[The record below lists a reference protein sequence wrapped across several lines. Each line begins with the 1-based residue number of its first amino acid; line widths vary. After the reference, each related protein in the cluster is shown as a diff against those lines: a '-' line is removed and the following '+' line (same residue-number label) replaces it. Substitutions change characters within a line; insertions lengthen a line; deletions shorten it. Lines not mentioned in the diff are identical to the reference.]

1 MLTFAGLSAF
11 AVFLGIA
18 SIGFL
23 FLIVSFASGELFE
36 HGDLVGHDADFHG
49 DVHGGPG
56 VSILSTR
63 ILSVFITAFGG
74 FGAIGIHLGHS
85 IEVSTAL
92 GVAGGLVFGTIIYL
106 FASFLFSQQASS
118 EVRVSDLAGSIAQV
132 SVAIPKAGVGQV
144 RCTLGE
150 SVVEKIAR
158 SQDGGEIPA
167 NTLVKIEAVVGE
179 TVVVRRAEW
188 RKMERRKSK
197 FETRKWKLESG

>member
-1 MLTFAGLSAF
+1 MFLFAGLSAF

-23 FLIVSFASGELFE
+23 ILVVSFLSGEMLD
-36 HGDLVGHDADFHG
+36 HGDLAGHDADFHG
-49 DVHGGPG
+49 DVHGGAG
-56 VSILSTR
+56 VSIFSTR
-63 ILSVFITAFGG
+63 ILSVFVTAFGG

-85 IEVSTAL
+85 VEVSTAM
-92 GVAGGLVFGTIIYL
+92 GVGGGLVFGTIIYL

-118 EVRVSDLAGSIAQV
+118 EVRVSDLAGSTAQV
-132 SVAIPKAGVGQV
+132 SVAIPKAGLGQV

-158 SQDGGEIPA
+158 SQDGEPIPV

-179 TVVVRRAEW
+179 TVVVRRAE
-188 RKMERRKSK
+188 
-197 FETRKWKLESG
+197 

>member
-1 MLTFAGLSAF
+1 MLTFAGFSAF

-23 FLIVSFASGELFE
+23 FLVVSFLSGELFE
-36 HGDLVGHDADFHG
+36 HGDLVGHEADFHG

-56 VSILSTR
+56 VSIFSTR

-85 IEVSTAL
+85 TGVSTL
-92 GVAGGLVFGTIIYL
+92 IGVAGGLVFGTIIYL

-118 EVRVSDLAGSIAQV
+118 EIRVSDLAGNLAQV
-132 SVAIPKAGVGQV
+132 SVAIPRAGVGQV
-144 RCTLGE
+144 RCTMGE

-158 SQDGGEIPA
+158 SQDGEQIPI

-179 TVVVRRAEW
+179 TVVVRRTE
-188 RKMERRKSK
+188 
-197 FETRKWKLESG
+197 

>member
-1 MLTFAGLSAF
+1 MWTFAGLSAF

-23 FLIVSFASGELFE
+23 ILVVSFVSGELFE
-36 HGDLVGHDADFHG
+36 HGDLAGHDADFHG

-56 VSILSTR
+56 VSIFSTR
-63 ILSVFITAFGG
+63 ILSVFVTAFGG

-85 IEVSTAL
+85 TEVSTAM
-92 GVAGGLVFGTIIYL
+92 GVAGGLVFATIIYL

-118 EVRVSDLAGSIAQV
+118 EVRVSDLVGVVAQV
-132 SVAIPKAGVGQV
+132 SVSIPKAGVGQV

-158 SQDGGEIPA
+158 SHDGEPVPI

-179 TVVVRRAEW
+179 TVVVRRAE
-188 RKMERRKSK
+188 
-197 FETRKWKLESG
+197 

>member
-1 MLTFAGLSAF
+1 MLLLAGFSAF

-23 FLIVSFASGELFE
+23 FLVISLLFGEFFG

-49 DVHGGPG
+49 DVHGDGG
-56 VSILSTR
+56 VSIFSTR
-63 ILSVFITAFGG
+63 VLSVFVTAFGG
-74 FGAIGIHLGHS
+74 FGAIGIHLGYGT
-85 IEVSTAL
+85 EVSTAL
-92 GVAGGLVFGTIIYL
+92 GVAGGLVFGSIIYL

-118 EVRVSDLAGSIAQV
+118 EIRMSDLAGGTAQV
-132 SVAIPKAGVGQV
+132 SVAIPKDGVGQV

-158 SQDGGEIPA
+158 SRDGEQIPL

-179 TVVVRRAEW
+179 TVVVRRAE
-188 RKMERRKSK
+188 
-197 FETRKWKLESG
+197 

>member
-1 MLTFAGLSAF
+1 MFLFAGFSAF

-23 FLIVSFASGELFE
+23 ILVVSFLSGELFE
-36 HGDLVGHDADFHG
+36 HGDLAGHDADFHG

-56 VSILSTR
+56 VSIFSTR
-63 ILSVFITAFGG
+63 ILSVFVTAFGG

-85 IEVSTAL
+85 VEVSTAM
-92 GVAGGLVFGTIIYL
+92 GVGGGLVFGTIIYL

-118 EVRVSDLAGSIAQV
+118 EVRVSDLAGSTAQV
-132 SVAIPKAGVGQV
+132 SVAIPKAGLGQV
-144 RCTLGE
+144 RCTMGE

-158 SQDGGEIPA
+158 SQDGEPIPV

-179 TVVVRRAEW
+179 TVVVRRAE
-188 RKMERRKSK
+188 
-197 FETRKWKLESG
+197 

>member
-1 MLTFAGLSAF
+1 MLLFAGFSAF

-23 FLIVSFASGELFE
+23 FLVVSFVSGELFE
-36 HGDLVGHDADFHG
+36 HGDLAGHDADFHG

-85 IEVSTAL
+85 TEVSTAI

-118 EVRVSDLAGSIAQV
+118 EIRVSDLAGNIAQV
-132 SVAIPKAGVGQV
+132 SVAIPRAGVGQI

-158 SQDGGEIPA
+158 SQDGEQIPI

-179 TVVVRRAEW
+179 TVVVRRAE
-188 RKMERRKSK
+188 
-197 FETRKWKLESG
+197 

>member
-1 MLTFAGLSAF
+1 MWTFAGLSAF

-23 FLIVSFASGELFE
+23 ILVVSFVSGELFE
-36 HGDLVGHDADFHG
+36 HGDLAGHDADFHG

-56 VSILSTR
+56 VSIFSTR
-63 ILSVFITAFGG
+63 ILSVFVTAFGG

-85 IEVSTAL
+85 TEVSTAM
-92 GVAGGLVFGTIIYL
+92 GVAGGLVFATIIYL

-118 EVRVSDLAGSIAQV
+118 EVRVSDLVGVVAQV
-132 SVAIPKAGVGQV
+132 SVSIPKAGVGQV

-158 SQDGGEIPA
+158 SHDGEPVA
-167 NTLVKIEAVVGE
+167 VNTLVKIEAVVGE
-179 TVVVRRAEW
+179 TVVVRRAE
-188 RKMERRKSK
+188 
-197 FETRKWKLESG
+197 

>member
-1 MLTFAGLSAF
+1 
-11 AVFLGIA
+11 
-18 SIGFL
+18 L
-23 FLIVSFASGELFE
+23 FLVVSFVSGELFE
-36 HGDLVGHDADFHG
+36 HGDLAGHDADFHG

-56 VSILSTR
+56 VSIFSTR

-85 IEVSTAL
+85 TEVSTVI

-118 EVRVSDLAGSIAQV
+118 EIRVSDLAGNIAQV
-132 SVAIPKAGVGQV
+132 SVAIPRDGVGQV

-158 SQDGGEIPA
+158 SQDGEQIPINA
-167 NTLVKIEAVVGE
+167 LVKIEAVVGE
-179 TVVVRRAEW
+179 TVVVRRAE
-188 RKMERRKSK
+188 
-197 FETRKWKLESG
+197 

>member
-1 MLTFAGLSAF
+1 MLLFAGLTAF

-23 FLIVSFASGELFE
+23 ILVVSFLSGELFE
-36 HGDLVGHDADFHG
+36 HGDLAGHDADFHG
-49 DVHGGPG
+49 DVHGGAG
-56 VSILSTR
+56 VSIFSTR
-63 ILSVFITAFGG
+63 ILSVFVTAFGG

-118 EVRVSDLAGSIAQV
+118 EVRVSDLMGSTAQV
-132 SVAIPKAGVGQV
+132 SVAIPKAGLGQV
-144 RCTLGE
+144 RCTMGE

-158 SQDGGEIPA
+158 SHDSEPIA
-167 NTLVKIEAVVGE
+167 INTLVKIEAVVGE
-179 TVVVRRAEW
+179 TVVVRRAE
-188 RKMERRKSK
+188 
-197 FETRKWKLESG
+197 

>member
-1 MLTFAGLSAF
+1 MLLFAGFSAF

-23 FLIVSFASGELFE
+23 ILVVSFLSGELFE
-36 HGDLVGHDADFHG
+36 HGDLAGHEADFHG
-49 DVHGGPG
+49 DLHGEAG

-74 FGAIGIHLGHS
+74 FGAIGIHLGY
-85 IEVSTAL
+85 STEL
-92 GVAGGLVFGTIIYL
+92 STVIGVAGGLVFGTIIYL

-118 EVRVSDLAGSIAQV
+118 EIRVSDLAGCIAQV
-132 SVAIPKAGVGQV
+132 TVAIPRAGVGQV
-144 RCTLGE
+144 RCTMGE

-158 SQDGGEIPA
+158 SQDGEQIPL

-179 TVVVRRAEW
+179 TVVVRRAE
-188 RKMERRKSK
+188 
-197 FETRKWKLESG
+197 

>member
-1 MLTFAGLSAF
+1 MWTFAGLSAF

-23 FLIVSFASGELFE
+23 ILVVSFVSGELFE
-36 HGDLVGHDADFHG
+36 HGDLAGHDADFHG

-56 VSILSTR
+56 VSIFSTR
-63 ILSVFITAFGG
+63 ILSVFVTAFGG

-85 IEVSTAL
+85 TEVSTAM
-92 GVAGGLVFGTIIYL
+92 GVAGGLVFATIIYL

-118 EVRVSDLAGSIAQV
+118 EVRVSDLVGVVAQV
-132 SVAIPKAGVGQV
+132 SVSIPKAGVGQV

-158 SQDGGEIPA
+158 SHDGEPVTV

-179 TVVVRRAEW
+179 TVVVRRAE
-188 RKMERRKSK
+188 
-197 FETRKWKLESG
+197 

>member
-23 FLIVSFASGELFE
+23 ILVVSFLSGELFE
-36 HGDLVGHDADFHG
+36 HGDLAGHDADFHG

-56 VSILSTR
+56 VSIFSTR
-63 ILSVFITAFGG
+63 ILSVFVTAFGG

-85 IEVSTAL
+85 TEVSTAM
-92 GVAGGLVFGTIIYL
+92 GVVGGLVFGTLIYL
-106 FASFLFSQQASS
+106 FATFLYSQQASS
-118 EVRVSDLAGSIAQV
+118 EVRVSDLAGAVGQV
-132 SVAIPKAGVGQV
+132 SVAIPKSGLGQV

-158 SQDGGEIPA
+158 SQDGEPIPV

-179 TVVVRRAEW
+179 TVVVRRAE
-188 RKMERRKSK
+188 
-197 FETRKWKLESG
+197 